1 MVNGKVNNRVLAM
14 ERLREDKWA
23 PLTRGKIIFQLEG
36 AEVFYRN
43 IQIKD
48 LGPNQID

>member
-1 MVNGKVNNRVLAM
+1 VLAM
-14 ERLREDKWA
+14 ERSRDDKWV

-48 LGPNQID
+48 LGLDRAD